1 MFKTVTALKLS
12 GDVTDTRTQTIMSDR
27 EVVIL
32 HTASTGS
39 VREITIVTMVSDS
52 TLSWELTWPTATR
65 PRPSSTGPALTPGL
79 AQISGDPVWLTQG
92 TFPPPPPSYLREAL
106 KKKNIFLWP
115 MSPLLCPPPPLVW
128 RKTFCLFWSKMAF
141 SWSENFLLQPCH
153 NLSISTVN
161 KLDSH

>member
-52 TLSWELTWPTATR
+52 TLS
-65 PRPSSTGPALTPGL
+65 
-79 AQISGDPVWLTQG
+79 
-92 TFPPPPPSYLREAL
+92 
-106 KKKNIFLWP
+106 
-115 MSPLLCPPPPLVW
+115 
-128 RKTFCLFWSKMAF
+128 
-141 SWSENFLLQPCH
+141 
-153 NLSISTVN
+153 
-161 KLDSH
+161 